1 MRPRAE
7 NPRYVTSRRAW
18 AWLLVAICT
27 ASWAVA
33 APTDAATAD
42 AAGAATADAA
52 AAAAIAPGD
61 PLPPLSAGLELQLL
75 PGVHRGPW
83 VIDAPDVRLV
93 AAPGAVLDG
102 GGLGTALTVTAP
114 GVRLEG
120 LTVTGV
126 GPEADLYAP
135 DAAVALLG
143 AHGAVVVG
151 LRAHGVTAGVHVED
165 AVDVRLLDLDLR
177 GDARGPGVTSYLT
190 PGLRIEGGRIEGFLD
205 GAYLERADGALVAG
219 LELRGNRRYG
229 LHVMFT
235 AGVTLRRNV
244 VAGGGVGSAV
254 MYGRDAVVAG
264 NLLEG
269 HRGPMAFGLLLQEER
284 DAVLSGNTVRG
295 NTVGLLLV
303 AASGAR
309 LDDNRLEGNGVGVL
323 LDRPPV
329 GSVADASSVS
339 IVGHDFVANAA
350 DLAVADDD
358 AALTLRGNA
367 FDRAPPLDLDG
378 DGVIDLPFVA
388 TSAFAARAARQP
400 DLMLLA
406 YGPGIALWQRLEAG
420 VPGLRAAAF
429 ADPAPRLPAPVQ
441 RDAGAGWPAALAA
454 LALALG
460 GAANA
465 RGWP

>member
-1 MRPRAE
+1 MSGA
-7 NPRYVTSRRAW
+7 VRRLA
-18 AWLLVAICT
+18 LVA
-27 ASWAVA
+27 VA
-33 APTDAATAD
+33 FAAIVAPATA
-42 AAGAATADAA
+42 AAVPEPPRTHVLRPDDPWPTL
-52 AAAAIAPGD
+52 APGD
-61 PLPPLSAGLELQLL
+61 EVVLARGT
-75 PGVHRGPW
+75 HRGPW
-83 VIDAPDVRLV
+83 TLDVAGVRLRAEV
-93 AAPGAVLDG
+93 GAVLDG
-102 GGLGTALTVTAP
+102 GGAGTALTVTAP

-126 GPEADLYAP
+126 GPAADLYAP
-135 DAAVALLG
+135 DAAVALFG
-143 AHGAVVVG
+143 ADGAVVTD
-151 LRAHGVTAGVHVED
+151 LRAHGVTAGVHVEG
-165 AVDVRLLDLDLR
+165 AADVRLAGLDLH
-177 GDARGPGVTSYLT
+177 GDGRGPGVTAYLS
-190 PGLRIEGGRIEGFLD
+190 PGLWIEGGRVEGFLD

-219 LELRGNRRYG
+219 LEALGNVRYG

-235 AGVTLRRNV
+235 AGPTLRGNR

-254 MYGRDAVVAG
+254 MYGRDARVEDNVMA
-264 NLLEG
+264 G

-284 DAVLSGNTVRG
+284 DALLRDNELAGNTI
-295 NTVGLLLV
+295 GLLLV
-303 AASGAR
+303 AAAGATLVGNELR
-309 LDDNRLEGNGVGVL
+309 GNGIGVL
-323 LDRPPV
+323 IDRAPP
-329 GSVADASSVS
+329 GSAADATTVTLT
-339 IVGHDFVANAA
+339 GHDFRGNAA

-358 AALTLRGNA
+358 AALVLRGNA

-378 DGVIDLPFVA
+378 DGVLDLPFVA

-406 YGPGIALWQRLEAG
+406 FGPGIALWQRLESG

-465 RGWP
+465 RGWT

>member
-1 MRPRAE
+1 MRSPAEAPRSATA
-7 NPRYVTSRRAW
+7 RKAW
-18 AWLLVAICT
+18 AWLLVALCA
-27 ASWAVA
+27 ASWATA
-33 APTDAATAD
+33 APEDMAAPD
-42 AAGAATADAA
+42 IAA
-52 AAAAIAPGD
+52 APAIAIAPGD
-61 PLPPLSAGLELQLL
+61 PLPPLTAGAELRLL
-75 PGVHRGPW
+75 PGVHAGPW
-83 VIDAPDVRLV
+83 AIDAADVRLV

-102 GGLGTALTVTAP
+102 GGAGTALTVTAP
-114 GVRLEG
+114 GVRIEG

-126 GPEADLYAP
+126 GPHADLYAP

-143 AHGAVVVG
+143 AHGAVVQG

-165 AVDVRLLDLDLR
+165 AADVRLLDLDLR

-205 GAYLERADGALVAG
+205 GAYLERADGALVAD
-219 LELRGNRRYG
+219 LELHGNRRYG

-254 MYGRDAVVAG
+254 MYGRDAVVTD

-284 DAVLSGNTVRG
+284 DAVLSGNTARG

-323 LDRPPV
+323 LDRAPA
-329 GSVADASSVS
+329 GSVADASSVT

-358 AALTLRGNA
+358 AALALRGNA
-367 FDRAPPLDLDG
+367 FDRAPPLDVDG
-378 DGVIDLPFVA
+378 DGVIDLPYVA

-406 YGPGIALWQRLEAG
+406 YGPGIALWQRLESG

-429 ADPAPRLPAPVQ
+429 ADPAPRLPEPVR

-454 LALALG
+454 LALAFG
-460 GAANA
+460 AAANA
-465 RGWP
+465 RGWS